1 MCLIDKKKV
10 RVAEENIPIWK
21 VVLKK
26 EDRNYYS
33 PFLFENRLWRV
44 NSTNFKLMETSFLNP
59 LYQEYGRGYFH
70 AYLTEEHA
78 RYWLPKIQSQMA
90 YKLLGH
96 KSHLE
101 IISGYIP
108 EGTRYAKEDGEICA
122 HKMILNI

>member
-26 EDRNYYS
+26 KDGNYYS

-44 NSTNFKLMETSFLNP
+44 NSTDFKLMETSFLNP

-70 AYLTEEHA
+70 AFLTEEHA
-78 RYWLPKIQSQMA
+78 RYWLPKIA
-90 YKLLGH
+90 CITNYRCFEFGGH
-96 KSHLE
+96 FE
-101 IISGYIP
+101 VVSGYIP
-108 EGTRYAKEDGEICA
+108 EGTRYAKEDREICA
-122 HKMILNI
+122 HKMVLNI